1 MRTKLKPALCVAS
14 ALAGIVLVMGAEGG
28 EKAGSLSPIA
38 GTSLLVLGLAMMAVP
53 VLVCWLSDRAGAED
67 TADTDTTDENERSD
81 AA

>member
-38 GTSLLVLGLAMMAVP
+38 GTSLLLLGLAMLAVP
-53 VLVCWLSDRAGAED
+53 VLVCWRADKAAEKED
-67 TADTDTTDENERSD
+67 TCDAKIDNERSN